1 MGPAAADAQTMSSR
15 PSMDLVRSAADA
27 QQPRGW
33 QVTEVFRRSRLF
45 LGSYS
50 LLFVLLALR
59 FRQPELEAVCGG
71 IAALGF
77 LDMAWIVF
85 GVSRRTGAD
94 PLRLATVDDA
104 GPEVAGYVATYLLPF
119 LTVAEPDG
127 RDIAAYAIFLAVTGL
142 IYVRSDMAQINPT
155 LYLLG
160 RRVLKVVTDQD
171 WDGYVIARSSLKP
184 GAVLHA
190 VPLNDSIRV
199 EVARDE

>member
-1 MGPAAADAQTMSSR
+1 MSSR
-15 PSMDLVRSAADA
+15 PSTDLVRAVADGE
-27 QQPRGW
+27 QCQGW
-33 QVTEVFRRSRLF
+33 QMTEVFRRSRLF

-59 FRQPELEAVCGG
+59 FRQPGLEAVCGG
-71 IAALGF
+71 IAAIGF
-77 LDMAWIVF
+77 VDMAWIVF

-104 GPEVAGYVATYLLPF
+104 GPEVAGYLATYLLPF

-127 RDIAAYAIFLAVTGL
+127 RDIAAYALFLVVTGL
-142 IYVRSDMAQINPT
+142 IYVRSEMAQINPT

-160 RRVLKVVTDQD
+160 RKVLKVVTDQD
-171 WDGYVIARSSLKP
+171 WDGYVIARSSLKS
-184 GAVLHA
+184 GSVLHA

-199 EVARDE
+199 EVPRE